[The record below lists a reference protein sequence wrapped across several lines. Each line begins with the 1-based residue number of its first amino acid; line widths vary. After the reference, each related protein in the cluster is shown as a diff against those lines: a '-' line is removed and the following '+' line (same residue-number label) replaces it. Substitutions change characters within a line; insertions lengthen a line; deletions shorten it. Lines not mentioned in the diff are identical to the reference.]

1 MDAEHTTRILKDQ
14 AAIQQQLWRT
24 TLGPWESGV
33 LPSADSLD
41 RARKALKT
49 SLVEDGIGF
58 GETQSHILEDIV
70 PGFNGGSISPNYY
83 GFVTGGTTP
92 AALFADNVVSA
103 YDQNVQVHLPN
114 HSIVTDV
121 ENAALGLLT
130 DLLKLDRQ
138 QWKNGTFT
146 TGATAS
152 NIMGLACGRE
162 FVLRTAAERK
172 GNSVKSI
179 GEHGYLEVLKAAGLS
194 RFQVLSTMPH
204 SSVGKAAGILGIGR
218 ANVKN
223 ICVKYDPLQFDMALL
238 EEELAQPETASIV
251 AISCGEVNTGRF
263 ATRGIDQMKEIRR
276 LCDEYGAWIHVDGA
290 FGIFGRILEDTPE
303 FSSIKAGCEG
313 LELADSITGDGH
325 KLLNVPYD
333 CGFFLCRHAH
343 VAGNVFQN
351 ANAAYLSSGESSGIA
366 IPSPLNIG
374 IENSRRFRALPLYS
388 SLISYGKS
396 GYREM
401 LKRQIRLAR
410 MISTWLFDHPAYTVL
425 PTYGSKKELLQN
437 TYMVVLFS
445 AQDERVNGEL
455 AKNINATSKIFVS
468 GTVWEGRPACRIA
481 ISNWRVDEQRDFEIV
496 TGVLQSVL
504 EENEH
509 NK

>member
-1 MDAEHTTRILKDQ
+1 MDAEHTAKALQ
-14 AAIQQQLWRT
+14 GQEAIQQQLWKT
-24 TLGPWESGV
+24 ALSPWESGV

-41 RARKALKT
+41 RARKSLKT
-49 SLVEDGIGF
+49 FLGEDGIGL

-83 GFVTGGTTP
+83 GFVTGGATP

-121 ENAALGLLT
+121 EYAALGLLA
-130 DLLKLDRQ
+130 DLLRLDRQ
-138 QWKNGTFT
+138 HWQNGTFS

-162 FVLRTAAERK
+162 FVLRTAAERN
-172 GNSVKSI
+172 GSSVESV
-179 GEHGYLEVLKAAGLS
+179 GEYGYPEVLKAAGIERL
-194 RFQVLSTMPH
+194 QVLSTMPH
-204 SSVGKAAGILGIGR
+204 SSLGKAAGMLGIGR

-223 ICVKYDPLQFDMALL
+223 ICIKDDPLQFDMGLL
-238 EEELAQPETASIV
+238 KEELAKPGTANIV

-263 ATRGIDQMKEIRR
+263 ATNGIEQMKEIRK
-276 LCDEYGAWIHVDGA
+276 LCDEYGAWVHVDGA
-290 FGIFGRILEDTPE
+290 FGAFGRILDDTPE

-351 ANAAYLSSGESSGIA
+351 ANAAYLSSGDSSGIA
-366 IPSPLNIG
+366 ILSPLNIG
-374 IENSRRFRALPLYS
+374 IENSRRFRALPVYS

-410 MISTWLFDHPAYTVL
+410 MISEWLYDHPAYNVL
-425 PTYGSKKELLQN
+425 PASGSKEELLQS

-445 AQDERVNGEL
+445 ARDDRLNEEL
-455 AKNINATSKIFVS
+455 SKKINATSKIFVS

-481 ISNWRVDEQRDFEIV
+481 ISNWRVDEQRDFPIV
-496 TGVLQSVL
+496 TGVLQGVS
-504 EENEH
+504 EITS
-509 NK
+509 